1 MRGAELSHSRQSHCT
16 VYSIHCT
23 LYTVHS
29 TLYTVHSTIYT
40 LDCTL
45 YTVYCT
51 LYTVHSY
58 CTVFISCTDW
68 CTMTVCMSYSVQYNT
83 LVHRPQCYAMYHLLS
98 YSLAKIYMWT
108 SCMSLVLV
116 LDFITLCPY
125 FISLKILTF

>member
-23 LYTVHS
+23 LYTLHS

-40 LDCTL
+40 LD
-45 YTVYCT
+45 CT

-83 LVHRPQCYAMYHLLS
+83 LVHRPHCYAMYDLLS
-98 YSLAKIYMWT
+98 YSLAKIYVWT

-116 LDFITLCPY
+116 LDFIILCVQGLN
-125 FISLKILTF
+125 IHILFLSKY